1 MDVIA
6 DRITIWL
13 IHNKVIAE
21 KDREIY
27 LYAIYSMLMTFI
39 PIIPILIV
47 EVLLGDIKGCCIML
61 STFFAIRK
69 FCGGYHMD
77 NPYMCAISSAVTII
91 TVVYLGRGNNIG
103 WGYISALIIAYI
115 GLFINKPIDS
125 ENRRLD
131 EEEKDRCKKITILI
145 CLVTMLIIV
154 LLYALHA
161 YSECNYVML
170 GVIMAAILQEMGV
183 IKNHFSREYRK

>member
-77 NPYMCAISSAVTII
+77 NPYMCAISSAITII

-115 GLFINKPIDS
+115 GLFINEPIDS
-125 ENRRLD
+125 ENRRL
-131 EEEKDRCKKITILI
+131 EKEEKNRCKKITILI
-145 CLVTMLIIV
+145 CFATMPIIAG
-154 LLYALHA
+154 LYAMNA
-161 YSECNYVML
+161 YSECKYVML
-170 GVIMAAILQEMGV
+170 GVIMAAALQIMGFL
-183 IKNHFSREYRK
+183 KNRCK